1 MVEENK
7 EKEIDDTPIKRLE
20 PRYFVIP
27 YLIGKVPYSEN
38 LMWFGV
44 THQFDTLDL
53 SKEVEMARNY
63 FVHNNH
69 DLVLNQNGF
78 CIIPLKIAHKHLKL
92 PKIPPLIVD

>member
-38 LMWFGV
+38 LM
-44 THQFDTLDL
+44 
-53 SKEVEMARNY
+53 
-63 FVHNNH
+63 
-69 DLVLNQNGF
+69 
-78 CIIPLKIAHKHLKL
+78 
-92 PKIPPLIVD
+92 